1 MPLNVET
8 SENAKYDFLKT
19 HYYKCD
25 YLKLKKAVIEVCES
39 LDFDLTHEDDDYFE
53 LLEQRND
60 VNLTIKFNE
69 FNKRETSLDIF
80 VDAYYVFMKKT
91 KVEKLL
97 RTIYVNLNKKVEFK
111 GLGLH
116 PEVLK

>member
-8 SENAKYDFLKT
+8 SENSKYEFLRT

-25 YLKLKKAVIEVCES
+25 YLKLKQSVIKVCEGLGFVLS
-39 LDFDLTHEDDDYFE
+39 NEDDDYFE
-53 LLEQRND
+53 LLLQSRD
-60 VNLTIKFNE
+60 VNLTVKFNE
-69 FNKRETSLDIF
+69 FHKRETALDFF

-97 RTIYVNLNKKVEFK
+97 RTIYVQLSKLVEFK
-111 GLGLH
+111 GLSLH